1 MAHIASDKRSLRA
14 RIKRV
19 RKVVAGH
26 AAPGQPSSSQS
37 ASSQSW
43 VTALARVKKHIQ
55 AESRH
60 ISHSD

>member
-1 MAHIASDKRSLRA
+1 MAHTASGKRTLRA

-19 RKVVAGH
+19 RKAVSGRVAH
-26 AAPGQPSSSQS
+26 EQVSSSTP
-37 ASSQSW
+37 W

-60 ISHSD
+60 ITHTS